1 MHGTNGVQDKKAG
14 PSPFLTKQCS
24 LSRETR
30 VLQILSF
37 MDFVLALTENVVLQG
52 LSEAMAKAG

>member
-1 MHGTNGVQDKKAG
+1 MQDKKAG
-14 PSPFLTKQCS
+14 PIPFLTKQCS
-24 LSRETR
+24 FSRGTR
-30 VLQILSF
+30 ALQILSF

>member
-1 MHGTNGVQDKKAG
+1 VQDKKAG
-14 PSPFLTKQCS
+14 PIPFLTKQCS
-24 LSRETR
+24 FSRETR